1 MDLVISMEDCFADYQ
16 KRKKIV
22 DSCLLKN
29 LKNIGKKKVNIFL
42 RKNKNAETEAPK
54 CQEKNYLKMIL

>member
-42 RKNKNAETEAPK
+42 GKNKTQRQKHQNVK
-54 CQEKNYLKMIL
+54 KKII